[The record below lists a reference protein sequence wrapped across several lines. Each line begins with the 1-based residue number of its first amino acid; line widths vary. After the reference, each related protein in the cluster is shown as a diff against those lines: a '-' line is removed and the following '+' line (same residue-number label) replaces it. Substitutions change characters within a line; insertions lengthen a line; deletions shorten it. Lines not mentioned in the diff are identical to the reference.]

1 MRIVLVDDEDTIRKG
16 LMYLLEQLDM
26 DISVVAEARNGQ
38 DGLQKIELLQPDF
51 AFIDIRMPVMNGL
64 QLVQRLYE
72 SKRAPQTKSVI
83 VTAHSEFEYA
93 QQALRYGVAD
103 FLLKPLDENAL
114 QELFDRQV
122 TSASAEAD
130 LTPTMGMELID
141 GMIARQEVSHP
152 VMIEMLRYIGMN
164 YMKNLKLSDLSET
177 FRVTPTY
184 VSLLFKKTLGV
195 NFVHLLNGVRTE
207 LAKKML
213 EQGGYK
219 IYEIA
224 YMVGYSNITYFDRVF
239 KARTGMTPNE
249 YVNQVLRNRL

>member
-1 MRIVLVDDEDTIRKG
+1 MRIVLVDDEETIRKG
-16 LMYLLEQLDM
+16 LIYLLEQLDM
-26 DISVVAEARNGQ
+26 DISIVAEARNGQ

-64 QLVQRLYE
+64 QLVRELYA
-72 SKRAPQTKSVI
+72 SKRAPHTKSVI

-103 FLLKPLDENAL
+103 FLLKPLDESVL
-114 QELFDRQV
+114 RELFDRL
-122 TSASAEAD
+122 AARKSAEAV
-130 LTPTMGMELID
+130 LTSTMGSEWID
-141 GMIARQEVSHP
+141 GMIARKEVSHP
-152 VMIEMLRYIGMN
+152 VMIDMLRYIGIN
-164 YMKNLKLSDLSET
+164 YMKNLKLGDLAET

-195 NFVHLLNGVRTE
+195 NFIHMLNGMRTE
-207 LAKKML
+207 LAKKLL
-213 EQGGYK
+213 EQGDYK

-224 YMVGYSNITYFDRVF
+224 YMVGYNNITYFDRVF

-249 YVNQVLRNRL
+249 YVGQAIRNRT

>member
-1 MRIVLVDDEDTIRKG
+1 MRIVLVDDEDMIRRG

-26 DISVVAEARNGQ
+26 DIQVVAEARNGQ

-51 AFIDIRMPVMNGL
+51 AFIDIRMPVMNGI
-64 QLVQRLYE
+64 QLVQKLYE

-93 QQALRYGVAD
+93 QQALRYGVTD
-103 FLLKPLDENAL
+103 FLLKPLDEDVL
-114 QELFDRQV
+114 REFFDRLNAD
-122 TSASAEAD
+122 ASAEAD
-130 LTPTMGMELID
+130 LTPTMGAEWIE
-141 GMIARQEVSHP
+141 GMIVRQAVSHP
-152 VMIEMLRYIGMN
+152 LMIEILRYIGMN
-164 YMKNLKLSDLSET
+164 YMKNLKLSDLSEN

-184 VSLLFKKTLGV
+184 VSLLFKKTLGI
-195 NFVHLLNGVRTE
+195 NFIHLLNGVRTD
-207 LAKKML
+207 LAKKLL

-249 YVNQVLRNRL
+249 YVNQTLGKRL